1 MGFPER
7 SLLPFFFTLIEYNK
21 EDFESRGNRVLSVG

>member
-7 SLLPFFFTLIEYNK
+7 SLLPFFTLIEYNK